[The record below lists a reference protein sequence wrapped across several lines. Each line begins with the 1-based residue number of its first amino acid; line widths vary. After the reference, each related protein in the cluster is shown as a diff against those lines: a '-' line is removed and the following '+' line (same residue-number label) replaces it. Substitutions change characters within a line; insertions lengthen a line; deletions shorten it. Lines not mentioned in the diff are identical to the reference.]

1 MTLTASP
8 PFRAV
13 PAQQSP
19 PYACRHGLA
28 ISRWVKG
35 TVSSHMAWSCSSR
48 ECLACQHLHGVSCAA
63 AVALSDIDLRTDC
76 TPLPGRLIMM
86 SIIRCWRSIVLR
98 SRSSMAMSSRS
109 GSECCTLFA
118 ACCTLSNLL
127 PSCRHETATAQGTA
141 LGCVACNSSFQVA
154 NVKSS
159 GICCVHLGFG
169 STVPDTLLLCT
180 ATGLQHSLLVQR
192 RLPSV
197 PLSELIRGLKAARH
211 SSC

>member
-98 SRSSMAMSSRS
+98 RRSSMAMSSRS

-118 ACCTLSNLL
+118 AFVRCQTSFHRADMKQPLHKAQLWAALLAIQAFKWRMLRVQGFAVYISVLDQLYLTPCCSALL
-127 PSCRHETATAQGTA
+127 QACSTACSYRG
-141 LGCVACNSSFQVA
+141 GCQACPCQS
-154 NVKSS
+154 
-159 GICCVHLGFG
+159 
-169 STVPDTLLLCT
+169 
-180 ATGLQHSLLVQR
+180 
-192 RLPSV
+192 
-197 PLSELIRGLKAARH
+197 
-211 SSC
+211 